1 MIPTTSKR
9 GVLSPKIYQQGFQ
22 EAIVEFERFEQIK
35 KRLNQIKA
43 YQQLKKGEHF
53 LEYIEA
59 A

>member
-1 MIPTTSKR
+1 MISNTLTKE
-9 GVLSPKIYQQGFQ
+9 VLSPKVYQQGFQ
-22 EAIVEFERFEQIK
+22 EAILEFERFEQIK

-53 LEYIEA
+53 LELIEA